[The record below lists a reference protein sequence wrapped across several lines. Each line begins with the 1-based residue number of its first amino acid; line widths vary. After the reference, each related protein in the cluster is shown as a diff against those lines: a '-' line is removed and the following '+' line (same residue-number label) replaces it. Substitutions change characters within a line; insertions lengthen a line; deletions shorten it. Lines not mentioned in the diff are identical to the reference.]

1 MNLGASPMLLIA
13 DRHLICLVSILN
25 VVVASSCRKE
35 IFCVLCDNT
44 CACML
49 IALDSFSF

>member
-25 VVVASSCRKE
+25 VVVAEKRF
-35 IFCVLCDNT
+35 FCVLCDNT

>member
-25 VVVASSCRKE
+25 VVVAEKR
-35 IFCVLCDNT
+35 FFVLCDNT

-49 IALDSFSF
+49 IALDRFSF